1 MSMRVLFAL
10 LLLTVPAL
18 AQAPP
23 IPLTEWRASLDA
35 DLARLSM
42 PREAHQAIFQILQ
55 AYERQ
60 AQQQAQQK
68 AMPDVPRPSPRSLIP
83 PSIPQ
88 PRQLTPPQEQDP
100 PDVR

>member
-60 AQQQAQQK
+60 AQQK
-68 AMPDVPRPSPRSLIP
+68 AMSEIPFAQRSKSLTLPTLP
-83 PSIPQ
+83 PPKE
-88 PRQLTPPQEQDP
+88 PEK
-100 PDVR
+100 

>member
-1 MSMRVLFAL
+1 MRVLVAL
-10 LLLTVPAL
+10 LLLTGPAL
-18 AQAPP
+18 AQAPVP
-23 IPLTEWRASLDA
+23 FTDWRATLDA

-42 PREAHQAIFQILQ
+42 PRDAHQAIFQILQ

-68 AMPDVPRPSPRSLIP
+68 ATSDVPFVRPSPKSLIP
-83 PSIPQ
+83 PSIPP
-88 PRQLTPPQEQDP
+88 PRQLMPPNEQDP